1 MINVAQRRESG
12 GRQKPG
18 SNIGMGTT
26 QPKSKLHVTGLPEY
40 LNNADAI
47 AHGLTPGAFYRTGD
61 VLKVV
66 H

>member
-1 MINVAQRRESG
+1 V
-12 GRQKPG
+12 QKPG
-18 SNIGMGTT
+18 GNVGIGTT
-26 QPKSKLHVTGLPEY
+26 EPKSKLHVTGLPEY
-40 LNNADAI
+40 SNNADAI